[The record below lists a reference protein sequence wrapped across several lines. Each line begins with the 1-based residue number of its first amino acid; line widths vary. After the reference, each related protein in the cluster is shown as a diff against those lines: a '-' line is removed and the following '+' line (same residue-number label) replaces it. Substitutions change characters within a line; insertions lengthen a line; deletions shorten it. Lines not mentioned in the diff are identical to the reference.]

1 MSNNST
7 GPRRVLSQAVDL
19 WREIYSFLITSA
31 EPKNQLAGSSPNQTT
46 IASSVLQSFEPAD
59 PNAPVA
65 FWMGL
70 TTDRTPIVAVSNET
84 GATLSGNV
92 IYNGQV
98 VAASTVSSYI
108 TDWQSF
114 CTEQD
119 PPGSGAY
126 VNDYVF
132 VKFYWYT
139 WADISNLTA
148 GYQYDLNIEIIA
160 QTIGADNQFFQA
172 DIKDPNHTTEGYIAL
187 DLLLTP
193 DDGVTSPR
201 PDHYDFVKPCPRIC
215 PNN

>member
-19 WREIYSFLITSA
+19 WREIYSFLITNA

-46 IASSVLQSFEPAD
+46 IASSVLQSFAPSD
-59 PNAPVA
+59 SNAPVA
-65 FWMGL
+65 FWMGIMP
-70 TTDRTPIVAVSNET
+70 DRTPIVAISNET
-84 GATLSGNV
+84 VAPLTGNV
-92 IYNGQV
+92 IYNGQE
-98 VAASTVSSYI
+98 AAPSTVSSYI
-108 TDWQSF
+108 TEWYNF
-114 CTEQD
+114 CSKQD
-119 PPGSGAY
+119 PSGVYA
-126 VNDYVF
+126 NDYVF
-132 VKFYWYT
+132 VELYWYT
-139 WADISNLTA
+139 WADISNLTS

-193 DDGVTSPR
+193 DDGVGSPR